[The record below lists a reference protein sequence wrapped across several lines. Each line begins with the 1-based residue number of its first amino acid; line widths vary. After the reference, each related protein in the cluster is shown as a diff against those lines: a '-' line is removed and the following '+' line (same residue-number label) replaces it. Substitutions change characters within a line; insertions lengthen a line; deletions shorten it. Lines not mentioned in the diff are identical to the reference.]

1 MMWMEL
7 DRIRREELIQERERD
22 ELADL
27 VRAEPG
33 WFRLALAR
41 RLHALA
47 ASLETPG
54 MAYTRPRSLSS
65 R

>member
-7 DRIRREELIQERERD
+7 DRIRRDELIQEREHD
-22 ELADL
+22 ALAAL
-27 VRAEPG
+27 VRQEPG
-33 WFRLALAR
+33 QLRLSVAR

-47 ASLETPG
+47 AYLETPAV
-54 MAYTRPRSLSS
+54 AYTRPRSLSS